1 MNEFL
6 EIPKKAMVIFA
17 HPDDAEIGTGGTV
30 AKWIDNDADIVYV
43 LATTGSSGSN
53 DLEMTSKKIVDIRS
67 EEQTEAA
74 RTLGVSNI
82 VSLNYIDGEL
92 EKLSAI
98 SWKDKTSVCVV
109 LAAKGYPE
117 SYQKNDEIFGTE
129 EIFDDAYI
137 FHAGTKKHEEKIRLE
152 TDLEYLKND
161 LNNAY
166 EEIIRY
172 EESYRNHGQ
181 QIPVFEYALSWL
193 KDNIPKEIPLKLV
206 HGDFRNG
213 NLIISKKDYVSAVLD
228 WEIFHIGD
236 PYEDLSWICVNS
248 WRFNKIDLP
257 VGGFGHREDM
267 YKSYEKESG
276 EKIDRNRAKFWEI
289 LGTLKW
295 GIMCL
300 NMIEIYRS
308 GYDKSIDRASIG
320 RRSSE
325 TEIDLIRKIIL

>member
-1 MNEFL
+1 MENLKNKLYPIISDFIPNIISIKSLQRLSGGSSNESWKVTITTKENDQDLVFRRTPDGNTKDEESNNFVGVINEANIMDL
-6 EIPKKAMVIFA
+6 AFKFDVPVPKILKV
-17 HPDDAEIGTGGTV
+17 
-30 AKWIDNDADIVYV
+30 IDNKDI
-43 LATTGSSGSN
+43 GKGFFM
-53 DLEMTSKKIVDIRS
+53 EF
-67 EEQTEAA
+67 
-74 RTLGVSNI
+74 
-82 VSLNYIDGEL
+82 IDGETL
-92 EKLSAI
+92 GNRIVNSESFDATRPKLASKCGEIIAKI
-98 SWKDKTSVCVV
+98 HSIPFSSIDNIRTS
-109 LAAKGYPE
+109 
-117 SYQKNDEIFGTE
+117 D
-129 EIFDDAYI
+129 
-137 FHAGTKKHEEKIRLE
+137 
-152 TDLEYLKND
+152 
-161 LNNAY
+161 AY

>member
-1 MNEFL
+1 MENLKNKLYPIISDFIPNIISIKSLQRLSGGSSNESWKVTITTKENDQDLVFRRTPDGNTKDEESNNFVGVINEANIMDL
-6 EIPKKAMVIFA
+6 AFKFDVPVPKILKV
-17 HPDDAEIGTGGTV
+17 
-30 AKWIDNDADIVYV
+30 IDNKDI
-43 LATTGSSGSN
+43 GKGFFM
-53 DLEMTSKKIVDIRS
+53 EF
-67 EEQTEAA
+67 
-74 RTLGVSNI
+74 
-82 VSLNYIDGEL
+82 IDGETL
-92 EKLSAI
+92 GNRIVNSESFDATRPKLASKCGEIIAKI
-98 SWKDKTSVCVV
+98 HSIPFSSIDNIRTS
-109 LAAKGYPE
+109 
-117 SYQKNDEIFGTE
+117 D
-129 EIFDDAYI
+129 
-137 FHAGTKKHEEKIRLE
+137 
-152 TDLEYLKND
+152 
-161 LNNAY
+161 AY

-236 PYEDLSWICVNS
+236 PYEDLSWICINS

-276 EKIDRNRAKFWEI
+276 EKIDRNRARFWEI

>member
-1 MNEFL
+1 MENLKNKLYPIISDFIPNIISIKSLQRLSGGSSNESWKVTITTKENDQDLVFRRTPDGNTKDEESNNFVGVINEANIMDL
-6 EIPKKAMVIFA
+6 AFKFDVPVPKILKV
-17 HPDDAEIGTGGTV
+17 
-30 AKWIDNDADIVYV
+30 IDNKDI
-43 LATTGSSGSN
+43 GKGFFM
-53 DLEMTSKKIVDIRS
+53 EF
-67 EEQTEAA
+67 
-74 RTLGVSNI
+74 
-82 VSLNYIDGEL
+82 IDGETL
-92 EKLSAI
+92 GNRIVNSESFDATRPKLASKCGEIIAKI
-98 SWKDKTSVCVV
+98 HSIPFSNIDNIRTS
-109 LAAKGYPE
+109 
-117 SYQKNDEIFGTE
+117 D
-129 EIFDDAYI
+129 
-137 FHAGTKKHEEKIRLE
+137 
-152 TDLEYLKND
+152 
-161 LNNAY
+161 AY

>member
-1 MNEFL
+1 MENLKNKLYPIISDFIPNIISIKSLQRLSGGSSNESWKVTITTKENDQDLVFRRTPDGNTKDEESNNFVGVINEANVMDL
-6 EIPKKAMVIFA
+6 AFKFDVPVPKILKV
-17 HPDDAEIGTGGTV
+17 
-30 AKWIDNDADIVYV
+30 IDNKDI
-43 LATTGSSGSN
+43 GKGFFM
-53 DLEMTSKKIVDIRS
+53 EF
-67 EEQTEAA
+67 
-74 RTLGVSNI
+74 
-82 VSLNYIDGEL
+82 IDGETL
-92 EKLSAI
+92 GNRIVNSESFDATRPKLASKCGEIIAKI
-98 SWKDKTSVCVV
+98 HSIPFSNIDNIRTS
-109 LAAKGYPE
+109 
-117 SYQKNDEIFGTE
+117 D
-129 EIFDDAYI
+129 
-137 FHAGTKKHEEKIRLE
+137 
-152 TDLEYLKND
+152 
-161 LNNAY
+161 AY

-236 PYEDLSWICVNS
+236 PYEDLSWICINS

-276 EKIDRNRAKFWEI
+276 EKIDRNRARFWEI

>member
-1 MNEFL
+1 MENLKNKLYPIISDFIPNIISIKSLQRLSGGSSNESWKVTITTKENDQDLVFRRTPDGNTKDEESNNFVGIINEANIMDL
-6 EIPKKAMVIFA
+6 AFKFDVPVPKILKV
-17 HPDDAEIGTGGTV
+17 
-30 AKWIDNDADIVYV
+30 IDNKDI
-43 LATTGSSGSN
+43 GKGFFM
-53 DLEMTSKKIVDIRS
+53 EF
-67 EEQTEAA
+67 
-74 RTLGVSNI
+74 
-82 VSLNYIDGEL
+82 IDGETL
-92 EKLSAI
+92 GNRIVNSESFDATRPKLASKCGEIIAKI
-98 SWKDKTSVCVV
+98 HSIPFSSIDNIRTS
-109 LAAKGYPE
+109 
-117 SYQKNDEIFGTE
+117 D
-129 EIFDDAYI
+129 
-137 FHAGTKKHEEKIRLE
+137 
-152 TDLEYLKND
+152 
-161 LNNAY
+161 AY

-276 EKIDRNRAKFWEI
+276 EKIDRNRARFWEI

>member
-1 MNEFL
+1 MENLKNKLYPIISDFIPNIISIKSLQRLSGGSSNESWKVTITTKENDQDLVFRRTPDGNTKDEESNNFVGVINEANIMDL
-6 EIPKKAMVIFA
+6 AFKFDVPVPKILKV
-17 HPDDAEIGTGGTV
+17 
-30 AKWIDNDADIVYV
+30 IDNKDI
-43 LATTGSSGSN
+43 GKGFFM
-53 DLEMTSKKIVDIRS
+53 EF
-67 EEQTEAA
+67 
-74 RTLGVSNI
+74 
-82 VSLNYIDGEL
+82 IDGETL
-92 EKLSAI
+92 GNRIVNSESFDATRPKLASKCGEIIAKI
-98 SWKDKTSVCVV
+98 HSIPFSNIDNIRTS
-109 LAAKGYPE
+109 
-117 SYQKNDEIFGTE
+117 D
-129 EIFDDAYI
+129 
-137 FHAGTKKHEEKIRLE
+137 
-152 TDLEYLKND
+152 
-161 LNNAY
+161 AY

-236 PYEDLSWICVNS
+236 PYEDLSWICINS
-248 WRFNKIDLP
+248 WRFNKIELRG
-257 VGGFGHREDM
+257 GGFGHREDM

-276 EKIDRNRAKFWEI
+276 EKIDRNRARFWEI

>member
-1 MNEFL
+1 MENLKNKLYPIISDFIPNIISIKSLQRLSGGSSNESWKVTITTKENDQDLVFRRTPDGNTKDEESNNFVGVINEANIMDL
-6 EIPKKAMVIFA
+6 AFKFDVPVPKILKV
-17 HPDDAEIGTGGTV
+17 
-30 AKWIDNDADIVYV
+30 IDNKDI
-43 LATTGSSGSN
+43 GKGFFM
-53 DLEMTSKKIVDIRS
+53 EF
-67 EEQTEAA
+67 
-74 RTLGVSNI
+74 
-82 VSLNYIDGEL
+82 IDGETL
-92 EKLSAI
+92 GNRIVNSESFDATRPKLASKCGEIIAKI
-98 SWKDKTSVCVV
+98 HSIPFSNIDNIRTS
-109 LAAKGYPE
+109 
-117 SYQKNDEIFGTE
+117 D
-129 EIFDDAYI
+129 
-137 FHAGTKKHEEKIRLE
+137 
-152 TDLEYLKND
+152 
-161 LNNAY
+161 AY

-236 PYEDLSWICVNS
+236 PYEDLSWICINS

-276 EKIDRNRAKFWEI
+276 EKIDRNRARFWEI

>member
-1 MNEFL
+1 MENLKNKLYPIISDFIPNIISIKSLQRLSGGSSNESWKVTITTKENDQDLVFRRTPDGNTKDEESNNFVGVINEANIMDL
-6 EIPKKAMVIFA
+6 AFKFDVPVPKILKV
-17 HPDDAEIGTGGTV
+17 
-30 AKWIDNDADIVYV
+30 IDNKDI
-43 LATTGSSGSN
+43 GKGFFMEFI
-53 DLEMTSKKIVDIRS
+53 DGE
-67 EEQTEAA
+67 
-74 RTLGVSNI
+74 TLGNRIVNSELFDDTRPKLASKCGEIIAKIHSIPVSNI
-82 VSLNYIDGEL
+82 NNIR
-92 EKLSAI
+92 
-98 SWKDKTSVCVV
+98 TS
-109 LAAKGYPE
+109 
-117 SYQKNDEIFGTE
+117 D
-129 EIFDDAYI
+129 
-137 FHAGTKKHEEKIRLE
+137 
-152 TDLEYLKND
+152 
-161 LNNAY
+161 AY

-276 EKIDRNRAKFWEI
+276 KKVDRNRAKFWEI

>member
-1 MNEFL
+1 MENLKNKLYPIISDFIPNIISIKSLQRLSGGSSNESWKVTITTKENDQDLVFRRTPDGNTKDEESNNFVGVINEANIMDL
-6 EIPKKAMVIFA
+6 AFKFDVPVPKILKV
-17 HPDDAEIGTGGTV
+17 
-30 AKWIDNDADIVYV
+30 IDNKDI
-43 LATTGSSGSN
+43 GKGFFM
-53 DLEMTSKKIVDIRS
+53 EF
-67 EEQTEAA
+67 
-74 RTLGVSNI
+74 
-82 VSLNYIDGEL
+82 IDGETL
-92 EKLSAI
+92 GNRIVNSELFDATRPKLASKCGEIIAKI
-98 SWKDKTSVCVV
+98 HSIPFSNIDNIRTS
-109 LAAKGYPE
+109 
-117 SYQKNDEIFGTE
+117 D
-129 EIFDDAYI
+129 
-137 FHAGTKKHEEKIRLE
+137 
-152 TDLEYLKND
+152 
-161 LNNAY
+161 AY

>member
-1 MNEFL
+1 MENLKNKLYPIISDFIPNIISIKSLQRLSGGSSNESWKVTITTKENDQDLVFRRTPDGNTKDEESNNFVGVINEANIMDL
-6 EIPKKAMVIFA
+6 AFKFDVPVPKILKV
-17 HPDDAEIGTGGTV
+17 
-30 AKWIDNDADIVYV
+30 IDNKDI
-43 LATTGSSGSN
+43 GKGFFM
-53 DLEMTSKKIVDIRS
+53 EF
-67 EEQTEAA
+67 
-74 RTLGVSNI
+74 
-82 VSLNYIDGEL
+82 IDGETL
-92 EKLSAI
+92 GNRIVNSESFDATRPKLASKCGEIIAKI
-98 SWKDKTSVCVV
+98 HSIPFSSIDNIRTS
-109 LAAKGYPE
+109 
-117 SYQKNDEIFGTE
+117 D
-129 EIFDDAYI
+129 
-137 FHAGTKKHEEKIRLE
+137 
-152 TDLEYLKND
+152 
-161 LNNAY
+161 AY

-276 EKIDRNRAKFWEI
+276 EKIDRNRARFWEI

>member
-1 MNEFL
+1 MENLKNKLYPIISDFIPNIISIKSLQRLSGGSSNESWKVTITTKENDQDLVFRRTPDGNTKDEESNNFVGVINEANIMDL
-6 EIPKKAMVIFA
+6 AFKFDVPVPKILKV
-17 HPDDAEIGTGGTV
+17 
-30 AKWIDNDADIVYV
+30 IDNKDI
-43 LATTGSSGSN
+43 GKGFFM
-53 DLEMTSKKIVDIRS
+53 EF
-67 EEQTEAA
+67 
-74 RTLGVSNI
+74 
-82 VSLNYIDGEL
+82 IDGETL
-92 EKLSAI
+92 GNRIVNSELFDATRPKLASKCGEIIAKI
-98 SWKDKTSVCVV
+98 HSIPFSSIDNIRTS
-109 LAAKGYPE
+109 
-117 SYQKNDEIFGTE
+117 D
-129 EIFDDAYI
+129 
-137 FHAGTKKHEEKIRLE
+137 
-152 TDLEYLKND
+152 
-161 LNNAY
+161 AY

-248 WRFNKIDLP
+248 WRFNKIDLA

>member
-1 MNEFL
+1 MENLKNKLYPIISDFIPNIISIKSLQRLSGGSSNESWKVTITTKENDQDLVFRRTPDGNTKDEESNNFVGIINEANIMDL
-6 EIPKKAMVIFA
+6 AFKFDVPVPKILKV
-17 HPDDAEIGTGGTV
+17 
-30 AKWIDNDADIVYV
+30 IDNKDI
-43 LATTGSSGSN
+43 GKGFFM
-53 DLEMTSKKIVDIRS
+53 EF
-67 EEQTEAA
+67 
-74 RTLGVSNI
+74 
-82 VSLNYIDGEL
+82 IDGETL
-92 EKLSAI
+92 GNRIVNSESFDATRPKLASKCGEIIAKI
-98 SWKDKTSVCVV
+98 HSIPFSSIDNIRTS
-109 LAAKGYPE
+109 
-117 SYQKNDEIFGTE
+117 D
-129 EIFDDAYI
+129 
-137 FHAGTKKHEEKIRLE
+137 
-152 TDLEYLKND
+152 
-161 LNNAY
+161 AY